1 VRALLAKDEQLSE
14 VSVLL
19 AQSDSFRTSP
29 DPFIALMIGGFAV
42 GVFGYL
48 AGSRVLVGVGV
59 AMIFFATLLIPLAL
73 NISR

>member
-1 VRALLAKDEQLSE
+1 
-14 VSVLL
+14 VSALL

-29 DPFIALMIGGFAV
+29 DPFIALMLGGFAI

-48 AGSRVLVGVGV
+48 AGSRLIVGIGV
-59 AMIFFATLLIPLAL
+59 AMIFLATLLIPLAL